1 MEKERQIETKCVQEG
16 YEPENSAPR
25 VLPLYQS
32 TTYKYNTCEQL
43 ADVFDLKENGFMYSR
58 LGNPT
63 CSALEKKV
71 ASLEGCTSAL
81 SFSSGLAAISMSVMN
96 VCKAG
101 DNIVSLSEI
110 YGGTYN
116 LFNVTLKKYGIE
128 TRFISAKSS
137 KKDIEKLIDGN
148 TKMIFAETIA
158 NPSMAVVNFDM
169 LSEIA
174 SEHKILFAVDN
185 TLATPILVRPKKFG
199 ANIVIHSS
207 SKYLDGHA
215 SSIGGIVAEC
225 GNFVYSKE
233 RYPEF
238 NEPDESYHGIVYCR
252 DFKDCAFTV
261 KLRAQMLRDFGCCM
275 SPFNAYLTNMGIET
289 LHLRMLRHS
298 ENALKVAEFLKKHEK
313 IEWVKYPGLKDD
325 AEHKIAS
332 KYFKNGFSG
341 MVVFGIKGGRK
352 AALEFMNNLKLMAVV
367 THIADVRSCC
377 LHPAT
382 TTHRQLS
389 DSDLKACGVSD
400 NLIRLSVGIEN
411 VEDIIKDIA
420 AALDKA

>member
-1 MEKERQIETKCVQEG
+1 MGK
-16 YEPENSAPR
+16 
-25 VLPLYQS
+25 L
-32 TTYKYNTCEQL
+32 
-43 ADVFDLKENGFMYSR
+43 FDLETAGYFYSR
-58 LGNPT
+58 LLNPT
-63 CSALEKKV
+63 CDLVAKKICE
-71 ASLEGCTSAL
+71 LEGGAAAMLT
-81 SFSSGLAAISMSVMN
+81 SSGQAANFFAVFNIAV
-96 VCKAG
+96 AG
-101 DNIVSLSEI
+101 DHVISSSTI

-128 TRFISAKSS
+128 TRFINSKSS

-185 TLATPILVRPKKFG
+185 TLATPILVRPKEFG